1 MRVLQDSQADG
12 LSVSPQGK
20 LLVVTDNLH
29 IGLWNISRIYVCVS
43 FDEQRG
49 LCFLGALEELGTA
62 SRDVCMIT

>member
-1 MRVLQDSQADG
+1 M
-12 LSVSPQGK
+12 SPQGK

-29 IGLWNISRIYVCVS
+29 IGLWNIPRIYVCVS